1 MLERKKSISDLV
13 RYVLIRKNQMNT
25 GVRGFFGVLDMLNYV
40 QYDKWTLDFK
50 QGKDSFAIM
59 LAYQACWV
67 IACKPIIEQ
76 P

>member
-1 MLERKKSISDLV
+1 
-13 RYVLIRKNQMNT
+13 MNT
-25 GVRGFFGVLDMLNYV
+25 GVRGFFWVLDMLNYV
-40 QYDKWTLDFK
+40 QYDKWTLDLK

-67 IACKPIIEQ
+67 IAYKPIIEQ